1 VEVEHTNLVAYYVSE
16 TPLEAPVLQRALE
29 NRLPRHMVPASFVAL
44 QAMPLGS
51 NGKLDRSVLQRQ
63 ARPRTSEL
71 QPPRTPTEAV
81 LMDIWKSVLRIDKLG
96 IEDNFFDLGGH
107 SLLAASVLSR
117 ASAALGRELP
127 LQVMFRSRNIAQLA
141 QAFDSAAA
149 PPAENIP

>member
-1 VEVEHTNLVAYYVSE
+1 
-16 TPLEAPVLQRALE
+16 VLQHALE
-29 NRLPRHMVPASFVAL
+29 NRRPRHRVPAAFVAL
-44 QAMPLGS
+44 KAMPLGS

-81 LMDIWKSVLRIDKLG
+81 LLDIWKSVLRIDKLG

-141 QAFDSAAA
+141 QAFDSAGP
-149 PPAENIP
+149 PPAGNTS